1 MSEDILDRF
10 ARGELSAEESRGL
23 AEKALGDHNLFA
35 ELTSTAI
42 ARTELPNLR
51 RAKRIWPRIAMFAAA
66 AAVILGVILYTAQRK
81 SRPVRLDA
89 AISAPPI
96 LLARNA
102 DSNPAAY
109 RGADTE
115 SRESRATGSIESIA
129 GGIATIDLGSVDG
142 LAKDSEVDVVRA
154 GEAIGKARLTTVFR
168 DHSRGEIAHGSPIR
182 VSDQVRVPPVARLR
196 AELDQI
202 DAAMARGK
210 AEKAMS
216 IAQQASV
223 EGFDPDLSRAED
235 LNNAGIIAEVH
246 RDRGKAIELYQRAL
260 QANPSGQDR
269 QAIEKNLRRVQV
281 K

>member
-1 MSEDILDRF
+1 M
-10 ARGELSAEESRGL
+10 
-23 AEKALGDHNLFA
+23 
-35 ELTSTAI
+35 
-42 ARTELPNLR
+42 
-51 RAKRIWPRIAMFAAA
+51 
-66 AAVILGVILYTAQRK
+66 ILYTAQRK
-81 SRPVRLDA
+81 SRPARSDA

-109 RGADTE
+109 RGPDTE

-142 LAKDSEVDVVRA
+142 LAKDDEVDVVRD
-154 GEAIGKARLTTVFR
+154 GEAIGKTKLTTIFR
-168 DHSRGEIAHGSPIR
+168 DHSRGEIARGSPLH
-182 VSDQVRVPPVARLR
+182 VNDQVRVPPVARLR
-196 AELDQI
+196 ATLDQI
-202 DAAMARGK
+202 DAAMARGD

-235 LNNAGIIAEVH
+235 LNNAGIIAELH
-246 RDRGKAIELYQRAL
+246 RDHGKAIGFYQRAL
-260 QANPSGQDR
+260 QAHPSAQDR
-269 QAIEKNLRRVQV
+269 QAIEKNLRRVQG